1 MKYPADIVKQQI
13 AIDLHERKL
22 TQKDLAAM
30 MGITRQT
37 VASVL
42 SSNQYFSSK
51 HATLFSLALG
61 YDKTYLM
68 SGEGSLISGKSERG
82 KQWTIEVQNKLI
94 SILLRIV
101 NVSKTVQEIVLHQGR
116 DVELLKKTLAL
127 QNACTTLH
135 SRRCRRIS
143 FSATRLCI
151 RQDNWPLSFC
161 PLCQMRLWADISS
174 LTVLRKGTSYLNVC

>member
-13 AIDLHERKL
+13 ASDLHERKL
-22 TQKDLAAM
+22 TQKDIAEM

-61 YDKTYLM
+61 YDKDYLM

-82 KQWTIEVQNKLI
+82 KLWTIEVQNKLI

-116 DVELLKKTLAL
+116 DVELLEKTLAL
-127 QNACTTLH
+127 QNLYYTLQCALH
-135 SRRCRRIS
+135 LDINEKEK
-143 FSATRLCI
+143 SAINPELMDSALKI
-151 RQDNWPLSFC
+151 FDPSYNELKLFIKDHY
-161 PLCQMRLWADISS
+161 DID
-174 LTVLRKGTSYLNVC
+174 LDEG